1 MSRVVHFEIHAD
13 DPERARAFYTALLG
27 WEFSNW
33 GGGQWEY
40 WVIKTG
46 DPAERGIDGG
56 LIRRRGTTDGTAVI
70 AYVCTVD
77 VANVDDTVGKALTL
91 GGSMALPKQAVPG
104 IGWLAY
110 LKDTESNIFGVLQ
123 NDTAAR

>member
-1 MSRVVHFEIHAD
+1 MPRVVHFEIHAD
-13 DPERARAFYTALLG
+13 DPERASKFYAALLG
-27 WEFSNW
+27 WEFTSW

-46 DPAERGIDGG
+46 DPTERGIDGG
-56 LIRRRGTTDGTAVI
+56 MVRRRGTTHGTAVL

-77 VANVDDTVGKALTL
+77 VADVDATVGKALTL
-91 GGSMALPKQAVPG
+91 GGAVALPKQAVPG
-104 IGWLAY
+104 VGWLAY

-123 NDTAAR
+123 ADTAAR

>member
-13 DPERARAFYTALLG
+13 DPERASAFYTALLG
-27 WEFSNW
+27 WEFTNW

-46 DPAERGIDGG
+46 DPADRGIDGG
-56 LIRRRGTTDGTAVI
+56 MIRRRGTNDGTAVI
-70 AYVCTVD
+70 AYVCTVE
-77 VANVDDTVGKALTL
+77 VGNVDNTVGKALTL
-91 GGSMALPKQAVPG
+91 GGSIALPKQAVPG
-104 IGWLAY
+104 VGWLAY